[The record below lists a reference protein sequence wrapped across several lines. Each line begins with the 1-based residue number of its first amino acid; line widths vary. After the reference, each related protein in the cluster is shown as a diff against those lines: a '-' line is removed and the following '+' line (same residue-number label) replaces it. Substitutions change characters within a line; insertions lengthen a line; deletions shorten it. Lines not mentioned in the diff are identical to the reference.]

1 MRVIETLFRGIA
13 IGALVLA
20 GISMARAKP
29 RSASGLTGGL
39 FCLATS
45 GFVLQTGTGIPEE
58 LGVFSHL
65 AWFLSAGGTAYFWL
79 FALAMFSDARLHPGH
94 AAPIVV
100 MTTIAIAG
108 RVLPA
113 DAAVGTATA
122 HNILELALVGHVM
135 FVIWSHRDDD
145 LADARRRI
153 RTPMM
158 MAVGCFC
165 VVLSGFDIAW
175 ALGYRDPWIKLSQA
189 GALAI
194 MALIGG
200 WSFTRARGEIFLP
213 RSSRSPVHSN
223 PAVEGIEL
231 SPTELAIAGKL
242 AGQGDPDPFWRRQG
256 LTIGAAAEVLGLPEY
271 RLRQL
276 INRKLGFRN
285 FSDFLNARRIAVA
298 KEELR
303 DRNKRSVR
311 ISSIAFDLGYTSLGP
326 FNRAFR
332 EATGMSPRAWRDQA
346 ARDAVDAPGTTEG
359 QTSAD

>member
-1 MRVIETLFRGIA
+1 MIETLFRGIA

-100 MTTIAIAG
+100 MTMIAIAG

-194 MALIGG
+194 MALIAVGRSLVLAG
-200 WSFTRARGEIFLP
+200 RSSFPGAHGRTSIPIP
-213 RSSRSPVHSN
+213 RSRASSC
-223 PAVEGIEL
+223 
-231 SPTELAIAGKL
+231 
-242 AGQGDPDPFWRRQG
+242 RRQSWPLPG
-256 LTIGAAAEVLGLPEY
+256 SWRVKAIRTRSGAA
-271 RLRQL
+271 
-276 INRKLGFRN
+276 
-285 FSDFLNARRIAVA
+285 
-298 KEELR
+298 
-303 DRNKRSVR
+303 
-311 ISSIAFDLGYTSLGP
+311 
-326 FNRAFR
+326 RA
-332 EATGMSPRAWRDQA
+332 
-346 ARDAVDAPGTTEG
+346 
-359 QTSAD
+359 